1 MDFADAVGLIFVVK
15 FRVRNEKTSGFAYIF
30 RTKSILTRAVRPRT
44 RPTDAAMSLL
54 RNADLLACELLTC
67 GALIVGIELKASHAF

>member
-1 MDFADAVGLIFVVK
+1 MKKRVGSHTF
-15 FRVRNEKTSGFAYIF
+15 F

-67 GALIVGIELKASHAF
+67 GALIVDVVPEIQKTVVPTNPPVTPLRP